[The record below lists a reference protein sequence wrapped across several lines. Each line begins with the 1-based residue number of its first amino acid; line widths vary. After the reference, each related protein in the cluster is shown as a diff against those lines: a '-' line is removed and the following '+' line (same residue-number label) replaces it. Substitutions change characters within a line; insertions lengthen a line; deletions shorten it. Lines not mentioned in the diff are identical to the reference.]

1 MKPLLCTI
9 QEKNS
14 FFYGK
19 TKHNW
24 FVFSVQTCCCW
35 WSSLVDII
43 KYFILHGEQ
52 FLWILKN
59 HVLIVG
65 RHALF
70 FIPRS
75 RVQVCTCICVGE
87 RSCWNRAQWCHCS
100 RLFQSELIDSWLFLT
115 SPPVQ
120 LSLTFPDRKLDR
132 KIHVWWYRAEQIWAS
147 ASFRQRVFMRQ
158 TPGHHFS
165 EPSPSG
171 SGNFTVG
178 KAAVWIDSVY
188 FPCLVGFAAL

>member
-1 MKPLLCTI
+1 MAKPKTIGLCFAVDCPHLSILLNTSSYTV
-9 QEKNS
+9 NS
-14 FFYGK
+14 FYESWK
-19 TKHNW
+19 I
-24 FVFSVQTCCCW
+24 TCW
-35 WSSLVDII
+35 LLVDML
-43 KYFILHGEQ
+43 Y
-52 FLWILKN
+52 
-59 HVLIVG
+59 
-65 RHALF
+65 F

-87 RSCWNRAQWCHCS
+87 RSCWNRAQWCNC

-120 LSLTFPDRKLDR
+120 LSLTFPDRKLYR

-171 SGNFTVG
+171 SGNFIVG
-178 KAAVWIDSVY
+178 KAAVWIDSIY
-188 FPCLVGFAAL
+188 FPCMVGFAALQGHKYWKV